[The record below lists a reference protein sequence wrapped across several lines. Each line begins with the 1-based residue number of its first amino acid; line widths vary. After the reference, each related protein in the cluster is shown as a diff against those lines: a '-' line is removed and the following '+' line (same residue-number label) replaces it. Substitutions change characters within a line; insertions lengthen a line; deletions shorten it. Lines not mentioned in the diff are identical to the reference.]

1 MSQNLQKAILI
12 FNCEQELQKFME
24 KYPGALPTHKYKRKV
39 VVFNFDCIR
48 QKPVIIEFIKDIS
61 GKKLS
66 IFLVIKKFRKE
77 IKWPLQS
84 SNTSS

>member
-1 MSQNLQKAILI
+1 MLVIYSLVNILFYSFKMSQNLQKAILI
-12 FNCEQELQKFME
+12 FNCKQELQKFME
-24 KYPGALPTHKYKRKV
+24 KYPGALPTHKYKRTV

-66 IFLVIKKFRKE
+66 VFL
-77 IKWPLQS
+77 S
-84 SNTSS
+84 